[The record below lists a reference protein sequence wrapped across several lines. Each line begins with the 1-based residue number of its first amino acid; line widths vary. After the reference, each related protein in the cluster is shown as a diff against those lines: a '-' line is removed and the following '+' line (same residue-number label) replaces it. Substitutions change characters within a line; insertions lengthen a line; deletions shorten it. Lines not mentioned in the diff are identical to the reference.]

1 MLDAEP
7 SANRTV
13 ALSAASRVGAR
24 VVSSAALGICLIV
37 VARGTMVGDFGV
49 LMTAYATGLIVGL
62 VAGIGAPIRVLRAP
76 AETVPLHGALYAVH
90 AVLVGTAFLVLFIVW
105 MPIGLTWAAV
115 AGVLFALGD
124 TLQNYAQAHLTSL
137 NHQRAANF
145 LVLVHRLV
153 PLGVAV
159 IVFVVAG
166 TVSMAA
172 LSAAFA
178 VPVIL
183 GISFPLRS
191 SLVAGVRPVGRVF
204 SGWLG
209 YWAYS
214 CSATANQ
221 FQLPLLSVVAGSTLV
236 GLFSMSSKVVG
247 PITLLTTSLAA
258 VIVPELARRSA
269 SPAAF
274 SSLYR
279 RLLAVCFGYFVLV
292 VALAYPVSMV
302 ITALAGPQYDAARY
316 LVIASI
322 IGAGISACSQGF
334 NAKLI
339 AVGAPGH
346 ATWAMVVGAVIGLLM
361 ILAMGLS
368 ESEWMLCLVP
378 VVSQGVVLAVM
389 IYAATSISVEAPRVP
404 RASDT

>member
-1 MLDAEP
+1 M
-7 SANRTV
+7 
-13 ALSAASRVGAR
+13 
-24 VVSSAALGICLIV
+24 SSAALGICLIV

-76 AETVPLHGALYAVH
+76 AESVPLHGALYIVH
-90 AVLVGTAFLVLFIVW
+90 LVLVCVAFALLFLVWV
-105 MPIGLTWAAV
+105 PIGLTWAAT
-115 AGVLFALGD
+115 AGFLFALGD

-137 NHQRAANF
+137 NKQRSANF

-159 IVFVVAG
+159 GIFVAAG
-166 TVSMAA
+166 TVSMSA

-183 GISFPLRS
+183 GVLFPFRTAVAAGISP
-191 SLVAGVRPVGRVF
+191 VRRAF

-221 FQLPLLSVVAGSTLV
+221 FQLPLLSAVAGSTLV

-258 VIVPELARRSA
+258 VIVPELARRTA

-279 RLLAVCFGYFVLV
+279 RLLAVCFGYFVIV
-292 VALAYPVSMV
+292 VALAYPASMV

-322 IGAGISACSQGF
+322 VGAGISACSQGF
-334 NAKLI
+334 NAKLL
-339 AVGAPGH
+339 ALGAPGN
-346 ATWAMVVGAVIGLLM
+346 ATWAMVVGAGIGLLM

-368 ESEWMLCLVP
+368 ESEWILCLVP
-378 VVSQGVVLAVM
+378 LVSQGVVLAVM
-389 IYAATSISVEAPRVP
+389 IYTATSVSVDRVRAPS
-404 RASDT
+404 AAGS